1 VQLFFAGF
9 ILDFRTMPSYWKWYS
24 YLDFMRYAWGG
35 LMVNQFSGPK
45 GDPLFGDP
53 SKNQTVLMYYQ
64 LKSYEDHSSARY
76 TWYKPD
82 VVRQRAGFGVLA
94 CCAFCVLTLRLLS
107 TGAVGQRGVPCPV
120 LLHLLLL
127 RMVRARFQAVQPAV
141 SCCGAA

>member
-1 VQLFFAGF
+1 
-9 ILDFRTMPSYWKWYS
+9 
-24 YLDFMRYAWGG
+24 MRYAWGG

-82 VVRQRAGFGVLA
+82 VVRQRARIWRVSM
-94 CCAFCVLTLRLLS
+94 LRLLLHACLRCAHA
-107 TGAVGQRGVPCPV
+107 GACVDV
-120 LLHLLLL
+120 LPHH
-127 RMVRARFQAVQPAV
+127 VRLVCLFACAL
-141 SCCGAA
+141 

>member
-82 VVRQRAGFGVLA
+82 VVRQRACLGVFALA
-94 CCAFCVLTLRLLS
+94 ACSRCVSCTS
-107 TGAVGQRGVPCPV
+107 AGAVGQRGLPCAV

-127 RMVRARFQAVQPAV
+127 RLVRARI
-141 SCCGAA
+141 